1 MAAPFASE
9 PLMRVLVPMMAALAA
24 CAASLALAA
33 PPAISG
39 AWVRATPPG
48 AKTGAAYLTIANDG
62 TADTLL
68 AATSP
73 AARTV
78 ELHTH
83 VADDGL
89 SRMQRLD
96 AVPLPAGETVHFEPG
111 GLHLMLIDIAAP
123 LVAGERVTLALQF
136 AKAGVVE
143 VTVPIVDA
151 RTAAPAAP
159 AAHQEQR

>member
-1 MAAPFASE
+1 
-9 PLMRVLVPMMAALAA
+9 VAALAA
-24 CAASLALAA
+24 CAAGLAAAA

-48 AKTGAAYLTIANDG
+48 AKTGAAYLTISTDG

-83 VADDGL
+83 VSDNGL

-96 AVPLPAGETVHFEPG
+96 AVPLPAGESVHFEPG
-111 GLHLMLIDIAAP
+111 GLHLMLIDITAP
-123 LVAGERVTLALQF
+123 LIAGQQVTLSLQF

-143 VTVPIVDA
+143 VTAPVLDA
-151 RTAAPAAP
+151 RAAAPAAP
-159 AAHQEQR
+159 AAH

>member
-1 MAAPFASE
+1 M
-9 PLMRVLVPMMAALAA
+9 VAALAA
-24 CAASLALAA
+24 CAAGLAAAA
-33 PPAISG
+33 PPAVSG

-48 AKTGAAYLTIANDG
+48 AKTGAAYLTILTDG
-62 TADTLL
+62 TADTLV

-83 VADDGL
+83 VAENGL

-96 AVPLPAGETVHFEPG
+96 AVPLPAGENVRFEPG

-123 LVAGERVTLALQF
+123 LVAGQHVTLALQF
-136 AKAGVVE
+136 ANAGVVE
-143 VTVPIVDA
+143 VTAPIVDA
-151 RTAAPAAP
+151 RAAAAP
-159 AAHQEQR
+159 AAH

>member
-1 MAAPFASE
+1 M
-9 PLMRVLVPMMAALAA
+9 VAALAA
-24 CAASLALAA
+24 CAAALAAAA
-33 PPAISG
+33 PPAVSG

-48 AKTGAAYLTIANDG
+48 AKTGAAYLTISTD

-83 VADDGL
+83 VTENGL

-96 AVPLPAGETVHFEPG
+96 AVPLPAGESVRFEPG
-111 GLHLMLIDIAAP
+111 GLHLMFIDIAAP
-123 LVAGERVTLALQF
+123 LVAGQHVTLALQL

-143 VTVPIVDA
+143 VTAPIIDA
-151 RTAAPAAP
+151 RAAAP
-159 AAHQEQR
+159 AAH